1 MAEQAKKKFLEHHD
15 ILKQERR
22 KIIVLDVLPV
32 PAGMQKCK
40 AKTMAGVPCSF
51 RATKGGFCSRHS
63 IK

>member
-15 ILKQERR
+15 ALKQERR
-22 KIIVLDVLPV
+22 KIIVLDTLP
-32 PAGMQKCK
+32 PPPGTQKCK

-51 RATKGGFCSRHS
+51 RAIKCGFCSRHS